1 MKKYTS
7 RSEKDT
13 KQIAQNIACE
23 FKDGVVALIGELGA
37 GKTIFVKGFAKG
49 LGITDKITSPTFVLI
64 RQHKIPKTK
73 KTLFHIDLY
82 RIENIENLNQL
93 GLKELWLDKK
103 NIILIE
109 WPEKLENLLPTN
121 TTLIKIEK
129 RRNNTRLITTD
140 RYPLNYDKIL

>member
-64 RQHKIPKTK
+64 RQHKITKTK

-93 GLKELWLDKK
+93 GLKDLWLDKK

-109 WPEKLENLLPTN
+109 WPEKIQELLPKN
-121 TTLIKIEK
+121 TIRVTIEK
-129 RRNNTRLITTD
+129 GKNDNRLITVS
-140 RYPLNYDKIL
+140 